1 MAKWIVTPETNKAEN
16 FQASISYGD
25 NPEDT
30 RYGIYQDVDKIL
42 AEVKADKE
50 LLAKAGNK
58 NQLGWRKAFT
68 IPDIVAIEIM
78 ENYLLDVHEPSFFK
92 DKDKM
97 KRLKYIIKTEY
108 PYLLIST

>member
-25 NPEDT
+25 RPEDT
-30 RYGIYQDVDKIL
+30 TYSIYQDVDKIIE
-42 AEVKADKE
+42 EVKLDKQ
-50 LLAKAGNK
+50 LLTSGGKK
-58 NQLGWRKAFT
+58 QMGWRKAFT
-68 IPDIVAIEIM
+68 IPDLVAIEIL
-78 ENYLLDVHEPSFFK
+78 EKYSLDVHAQDFFK

-97 KRLKYIIKTEY
+97 KRLKYIVKTEY